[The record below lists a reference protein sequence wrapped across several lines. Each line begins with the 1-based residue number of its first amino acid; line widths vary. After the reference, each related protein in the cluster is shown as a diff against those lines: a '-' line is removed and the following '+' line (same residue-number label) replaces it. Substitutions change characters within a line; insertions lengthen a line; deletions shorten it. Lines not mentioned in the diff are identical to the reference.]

1 MLSNILIG
9 LYALGCVLS
18 LLVLLARI
26 DFKGSEIDEV
36 FNECTDFF
44 ESFVLGTMVFVF
56 GALMILS
63 SWLGF
68 GYLCFVWRK
77 ERMSDE

>member
-9 LYALGCVLS
+9 IYVLGCVLS
-18 LLVLLARI
+18 LLMLLARI
-26 DFKGSEIDEV
+26 DFKGSEIDDV

-44 ESFVLGTMVFVF
+44 EWIMLGTLVLVF
-56 GALMILS
+56 GVLMVLS
-63 SWLGF
+63 SWMGF
-68 GYLCFVWRK
+68 GYLCFVWGK